1 MRDLKIY
8 LKKIKIMSKVV
19 LVVDDLES
27 IREMIAHF
35 LIINGYEVIKADDG
49 TDALKY
55 TDGREID
62 LILTDLHMPK
72 MNGIEFIKRVR
83 QIDKYKYIPI
93 MFLTTETQMS
103 IKMEAKNAGATGWLV
118 KPFKEDKLINVI
130 KKVLR

>member
-1 MRDLKIY
+1 
-8 LKKIKIMSKVV
+8 MSKVV

-35 LIINGYEVIKADDG
+35 LIINGYKVIKADDG
-49 TDALKY
+49 MDALKY